1 MRNRYKI
8 NHSFRLFFCLIFV
21 IVALLLCSCK
31 DDVANLLAAGT
42 DVYVG
47 CWYNDNVFIFEGTDT
62 HNGKHILDYNS
73 AEGKAFAEFN
83 KINYQDTDYDFKA
96 KYRSILSLPEL
107 AAEYHPIVRK
117 NEAVEEVKPEEQTP
131 AEKPAATLDKT
142 QLPTYSTRDKSKKA
156 NVGKKNIPAD
166 RMPNYD
172 KIFGSGSGEPTQP
185 SAANT
190 NGVSPERPA
199 AGGLVNQSNP
209 NQNKNTVKAVNNQP
223 KNNPPAAGSGQTV
236 PSNQTVPDGTDKKEQ
251 SVRSA
256 DRSKVQDTVNISEVQ
271 VGEIIMD
278 ATLDAEYRQR
288 YIFDTQRIAELNGFR
303 DELDLALINALKTL
317 YSQYGVNFVNDVSTV
332 TDENTRLLFDIVKYR
347 PGEFNLIKNIP
358 TDMTI
363 QFRIVNPKYNV
374 DTAFRGDFSCEASAY
389 FPNEKS
395 RLMEI
400 SRKITEYLRLKL
412 SMIRVKNLKTVQTKT
427 VTDETADAVPQKP
440 LPPGTADI
448 PADEKIV
455 PINEAVHNK
464 GLKSAGRND

>member
-1 MRNRYKI
+1 MSIYRFQR
-8 NHSFRLFFCLIFV
+8 FFYFIFFIIIT
-21 IVALLLCSCK
+21 IVSCK
-31 DDVANLLAAGT
+31 DDAANLLAAGT

-47 CWYNDNVFIFEGTDT
+47 CWYNDNVFIFDGTNT

-107 AAEYHPIVRK
+107 AAEYHPIVQK
-117 NEAVEEVKPEEQTP
+117 NEAAEEIKSEEQTP
-131 AEKPAATLDKT
+131 AEKSAATLDRT
-142 QLPTYSTRDKSKKA
+142 QLPTYSTRDKSKKT
-156 NVGKKNIPAD
+156 NVSKKNIPAD

-172 KIFGSGSGEPTQP
+172 KVFGSGSGEPTQP
-185 SAANT
+185 AAANT

-199 AGGLVNQSNP
+199 AGGLVNQSDP
-209 NQNKNTVKAVNNQP
+209 NQSKNTDRAANNQS

-236 PSNQTVPDGTDKKEQ
+236 PANPTVPDGTDKSGQ
-251 SVRSA
+251 PVRSA

-303 DELDLALINALKTL
+303 DELDLALINALKTQ
-317 YSQYGVNFVNDVSTV
+317 YSQYGVNFVNDVSVV

-363 QFRIVNPKYNV
+363 QFRIINKQYNV
-374 DTAFRGDFSCEASAY
+374 DTSFHGTFTCEASAY

-412 SMIRVKNLKTVQTKT
+412 SMIRVKNLKTVQPKT

-455 PINEAVHNK
+455 PINETVHNK
-464 GLKSAGRND
+464 GLKSAGMNE